1 MQLLNDVLNKFYLSI
16 ENDGFIVIE
25 KLGNIS
31 EDVFNTKPLSLIFD
45 KKVEVLLHSVS
56 VFLVFICITYIIYNT
71 IISKSNT
78 DYINFKIIIQII
90 VITIISLNSYGICK
104 EIVVLNST
112 FTIGIEELLEGLIDE
127 EIKFTS
133 LKKNINTLEEY
144 LKEQDKVSLLGIK
157 DGIIFCFLILLIIVF
172 SVRYVYFIL
181 LVIISPIFILCLLNS
196 STHTLFY
203 KWLKYFCFSI
213 SVQNVNKILLFIC
226 ISAKEQKDIYGCI
239 LLGTIILVYKLNRR
253 IGDI

>member
-56 VFLVFICITYIIYNT
+56 VFFVFICITYIIYNT

-90 VITIISLNSYGICK
+90 VITIISLHSYGICK

-133 LKKNINTLEEY
+133 LKKNINTL
-144 LKEQDKVSLLGIK
+144 
-157 DGIIFCFLILLIIVF
+157 
-172 SVRYVYFIL
+172 
-181 LVIISPIFILCLLNS
+181 
-196 STHTLFY
+196 
-203 KWLKYFCFSI
+203 
-213 SVQNVNKILLFIC
+213 
-226 ISAKEQKDIYGCI
+226 
-239 LLGTIILVYKLNRR
+239 
-253 IGDI
+253 

>member
-90 VITIISLNSYGICK
+90 VITIISLHSYGICK

-133 LKKNINTLEEY
+133 LKKNINTL
-144 LKEQDKVSLLGIK
+144 
-157 DGIIFCFLILLIIVF
+157 
-172 SVRYVYFIL
+172 
-181 LVIISPIFILCLLNS
+181 
-196 STHTLFY
+196 
-203 KWLKYFCFSI
+203 
-213 SVQNVNKILLFIC
+213 
-226 ISAKEQKDIYGCI
+226 
-239 LLGTIILVYKLNRR
+239 
-253 IGDI
+253 